1 MGLLLTKSYST
12 VLITVN
18 YGKHIMGVV
27 LTLGLSVTEETRVIV
42 RLCVWKNISERAE
55 KDD

>member
-42 RLCVWKNISERAE
+42 RFRVWKNISERAE